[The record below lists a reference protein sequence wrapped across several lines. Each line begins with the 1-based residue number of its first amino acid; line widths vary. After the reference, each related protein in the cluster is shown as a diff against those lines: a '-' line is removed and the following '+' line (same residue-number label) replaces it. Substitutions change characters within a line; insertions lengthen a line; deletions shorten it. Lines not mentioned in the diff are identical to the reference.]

1 MERYDIVIIGT
12 GPAGLSAAITA
23 KVRNKKILLVG
34 SKDLSPKVEK
44 AHMIQNYLGL
54 PSVSGEKM
62 AEAFQQHLDDMGI
75 EVAEKKINTVYAMG
89 DYFGIQAG
97 TEMFEAD
104 SVILAT
110 GVTTDKPLPGENEF
124 LGRGVSY
131 CATCD
136 TALYRGR
143 TVAIIGYG
151 PKEEAEADFLAE
163 VVGKVYYIPMYKEPY
178 HLAENVEIIQ
188 EKPLEIVGAASLTT
202 RNGQSE
208 DQPVAADFANKDF
221 MQAAN
226 VAEDKS
232 KKKESASM
240 MSIFGDKVG
249 ALRTDG
255 GEYPVDCVFVLRES
269 ILPEHLVPGLE
280 LEENHVKVDL
290 QMRTNIP
297 GCFACGDIA
306 GKPYQYIKA
315 AGQGNVAALSA
326 VEYLSK
332 RRGMQTAN

>member
-1 MERYDIVIIGT
+1 M
-12 GPAGLSAAITA
+12 
-23 KVRNKKILLVG
+23 
-34 SKDLSPKVEK
+34 
-44 AHMIQNYLGL
+44 
-54 PSVSGEKM
+54 
-62 AEAFQQHLDDMGI
+62 
-75 EVAEKKINTVYAMG
+75 
-89 DYFGIQAG
+89 
-97 TEMFEAD
+97 D

-110 GVTTDKPLPGENEF
+110 GVTMDKPLPGENEF

-136 TALYRGR
+136 AALYRGR

-178 HLAENVEIIQ
+178 HLAENVEIIR
-188 EKPLEIVGAASLTT
+188 EKPLEIVGAA
-202 RNGQSE
+202 
-208 DQPVAADFANKDF
+208 
-221 MQAAN
+221 N
-226 VAEDKS
+226 VAEDES
-232 KKKESASM
+232 KKKESTSM

-255 GEYPVDCVFVLRES
+255 GEYAVDCVFVLRES

-326 VEYLSK
+326 VEYLAK
-332 RRGMQTAN
+332 R